1 MSTFYDF
8 SIQTLAGTSLDLGQ
22 FKGKKLM
29 LVNVASECGL
39 TPQYEALQE
48 MYVELGA
55 SNFAIIG
62 FPSNDF
68 GAQEPGTADEI
79 QSFCQV
85 NYGVTFPLTEKIQV
99 VGESKHPIYE
109 WLTSET
115 GSEVTWNFQKFLVDE
130 NGKVIQSIA
139 PSVLPNDEEILT
151 WIHGNN

>member
-8 SIQTLAGTSLDLGQ
+8 SIQTLAGTPLDLGQ

-151 WIHGNN
+151 WIHGND